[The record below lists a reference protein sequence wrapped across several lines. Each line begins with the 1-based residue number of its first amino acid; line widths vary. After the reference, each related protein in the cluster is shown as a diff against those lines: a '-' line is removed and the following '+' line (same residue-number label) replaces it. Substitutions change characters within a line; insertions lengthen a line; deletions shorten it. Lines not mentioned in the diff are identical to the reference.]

1 MFGCVI
7 DVTTAKEL
15 IERADAT
22 RAAQDKYVTINKVN
36 FWFNNTEEVFK
47 MMYIVRGIYP
57 MPE

>member
-1 MFGCVI
+1 VI

-15 IERADAT
+15 IERADAS
-22 RAAQDKYVTINKVN
+22 REAQDKYVTINKVN